1 MKPLLLSVL
10 LLTGAGCFT
19 PAPPPDTT
27 VQVQAILEDQRADLE
42 TARENRDGAYAVWA
56 AKYREKVVTAIQSQ
70 FEKDVAAAA
79 DADAMIGLVKERD
92 EAIAALDKVI
102 AETNAKLMSDDTIDA
117 ALEANA
123 VGLDYVS
130 EISERD
136 VKLAKTRALLK
147 LGAKK

>member
-1 MKPLLLSVL
+1 MKRLLLSAL
-10 LLTGAGCFT
+10 LLAGAGCFT

-56 AKYREKVVTAIQSQ
+56 AKYREKVVAAIQAQ
-70 FEKDVAAAA
+70 FEKDVAAAPDSA
-79 DADAMIGLVKERD
+79 AVLPLVKDRD
-92 EAIAALDKVI
+92 AAIAALDVEL
-102 AETNAKLMSDDTIDA
+102 AETRKKLLSDDTIDA

-123 VGLDYVS
+123 VGLDYVT

-136 VKLAKTRALLK
+136 VKLAKTRAILK

>member
-1 MKPLLLSVL
+1 MKPILLAAM

-27 VQVQAILEDQRADLE
+27 VQVQAILEDQRVDLLS
-42 TARENRDGAYAVWA
+42 ARENRDGAYDVWA
-56 AKYREKVVTAIQSQ
+56 AKYRAKVVAAIQAD
-70 FEKDVAAAA
+70 FEKDVAAAPDSA
-79 DADAMIGLVKERD
+79 AVLPLVKDRD
-92 EAIAALDKVI
+92 AAIAALDVEL
-102 AETNAKLMSDDTIDA
+102 AETRKKLLSDDTIDA

-123 VGLDYVS
+123 VGLDYVT

-136 VKLAKTRALLK
+136 VKLAKTRAIIK